1 MMENTVYT
9 PEQLGSV
16 LKGFRKSKNLSQNQ
30 AGSRVGLLQKTV
42 SSLEKG
48 ISKSTVE
55 SLFKL
60 ISALEL
66 ELVIKP
72 KLQNDNHAAGLEW

>member
-1 MMENTVYT
+1 MENLVST

-16 LKGFRKSKNLSQNQ
+16 LKIFRKEKRFSQEE

-42 SSLEKG
+42 SSLENET
-48 ISKSTVE
+48 SKSTVE
-55 SLFKL
+55 SLFKI

-66 ELVIKP
+66 ELIVQP
-72 KLQNDNHAAGLEW
+72 KFWKDHNSNRSEW